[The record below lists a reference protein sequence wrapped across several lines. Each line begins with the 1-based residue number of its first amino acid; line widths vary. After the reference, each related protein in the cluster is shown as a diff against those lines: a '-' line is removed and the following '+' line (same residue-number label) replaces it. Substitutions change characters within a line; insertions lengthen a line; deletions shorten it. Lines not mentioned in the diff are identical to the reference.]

1 MRREEIPRAGL
12 LQDVRVV
19 STGVVIAGP
28 MAAGL
33 LGEFGAE
40 VLHIESPLGPD
51 MLRSQRSTF
60 GLQHRNQRLMT
71 LDLPSPDG
79 RAIFLRL
86 LADADIWVESSKGG
100 TCDRWGL
107 SDEEVWAVNP
117 RLVVVHV
124 SGFGQSG
131 EPEMIGRAGFDA
143 VAQAY
148 SGLMNWNGTPES
160 GPLLARP
167 VLGDHVPAL
176 FAAFGAVAALHRA
189 RVSGVGESVDVAQ
202 YEALVRVQGS
212 MIMHFLNDGIVYPL
226 TGNQNVRWAGTDTFK
241 CADGRWVFVQ
251 LSGRSAWANAVVLFS
266 LAGDPDFPPTLTMV
280 ERGSPAGMRMERLM
294 REYCASRDADAVE
307 TAFTTA
313 GLACSRVM
321 TPRDVAKDPHYRA
334 RETFT
339 QWYDESEGTTVRGP
353 NIVPRV
359 RNHPA
364 AIWRAGPRYSADTDD
379 VLAELGYDEAERA
392 VLYEKRVALPSPEEE
407 LPPPE
412 EELPC

>member
-1 MRREEIPRAGL
+1 VRREEIPRAGL
-12 LQDVRVV
+12 LMDVRVV
-19 STGVVIAGP
+19 SSGVAIAGP
-28 MAAGL
+28 MTAGL

-40 VLHIESPLGPD
+40 VLHIESPLGQD
-51 MLRSQRSTF
+51 LLRNQRSTF

-71 LDLPSPDG
+71 LDIPSPEG
-79 RAIFLRL
+79 RRIFLRL
-86 LADADIWVESSKGG
+86 LAEADIWVESSKGG
-100 TCDRWGL
+100 TYARWGL

-124 SGFGQSG
+124 SGFGQDG
-131 EPEMIGRAGFDA
+131 QPEMTGRAGFDA

-167 VLGDHVPAL
+167 VMGDHIPAL
-176 FAAFGAVAALHRA
+176 FAAFAAAAALHRA

-202 YEALVRVQGS
+202 YEALLRVQGS
-212 MIMHFLNDGIVYPL
+212 MLMHFLNDDVAYPL
-226 TGNQNVRWAGTDTFK
+226 SGNRNVRWAGTDTFR
-241 CADGRWVFVQ
+241 CGDGRWVFVQ
-251 LSGRSAWANAVVLFS
+251 LTGRSSWASAVAFFG
-266 LAGDPDFPPTLTMV
+266 LAADQDFPPTLNMV
-280 ERGSPAGMRMERLM
+280 ERGSATGMRMERLM
-294 REYCASRDADAVE
+294 REYCASRDAGAVE

-321 TPRDVAKDPHYRA
+321 APADLAEDPHYRA
-334 RETFT
+334 RQSLTE
-339 QWYDESEGTTVRGP
+339 WYDESEGAAVRGP

-379 VLAELGYDEAERA
+379 VLAELGYGEGERA
-392 VLYEKRVALPSPEEE
+392 ALYDKRVALP
-407 LPPPE
+407 PPAAE
-412 EELPC
+412 TTC